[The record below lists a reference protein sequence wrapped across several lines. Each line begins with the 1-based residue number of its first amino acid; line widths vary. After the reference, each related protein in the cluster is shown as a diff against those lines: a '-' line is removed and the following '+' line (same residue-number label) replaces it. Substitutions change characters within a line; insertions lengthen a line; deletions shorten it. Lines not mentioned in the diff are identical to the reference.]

1 MNLFYKWIMWHFV
14 HCQIQKKILN
24 YKVSSLHFTDPK
36 KKMLPAS
43 RLSLNKNFKWNREEF
58 VLFVLLSYSLIATFW
73 FTTSLVTISK
83 QLALS
88 SSTKRFIAH
97 VPKQKYCIAYDRNL
111 WASYDKYEVTFLF
124 ISVWAPNRPGNSSR

>member
-1 MNLFYKWIMWHFV
+1 MTFCTLSNPKKKFLTIKCLLFISL
-14 HCQIQKKILN
+14 IQ
-24 YKVSSLHFTDPK
+24 K

-88 SSTKRFIAH
+88 SSTKRFIAL
-97 VPKQKYCIAYDRNL
+97 VPKQKNFIAYDRNL
-111 WASYDKYEVTFLF
+111 WASDDKYEVKFLF